1 MPQLLP
7 YFTTPNANNATK
19 TNLRVCLVLHPHAAQ
34 LASELSAAV
43 RGRQYHLAT
52 DLQAQ
57 ALAWKEWGE
66 MVEFLANSLC
76 GGDTQRCAA
85 ARSVGGLLALLAKG
99 GVTDMAKLCKC
110 QQKDLRELGERNEQ
124 FQDEPVFLACP
135 RPSLPTSTK
144 PGRTTRNPQLR
155 VRC

>member
-1 MPQLLP
+1 ML
-7 YFTTPNANNATK
+7 TTRPKPTLWACFA
-19 TNLRVCLVLHPHAAQ
+19 LHPHAAQ

-43 RGRQYHLAT
+43 RGRQYNLAA
-52 DLQAQ
+52 DFQAR

-76 GGDTQRCAA
+76 GGEKQQCAA
-85 ARSVGGLLALLAKG
+85 ARSVGGFLALLAKG

-110 QQKDLRELGERNEQ
+110 QRKGLQELGERN
-124 FQDEPVFLACP
+124 DGPVFLARP
-135 RPSLPTSTK
+135 RPSLPTLTK
-144 PGRTTRNPQLR
+144 RRLRTRTPPLR